1 MLDREKMATIAAWAG
16 LPAGLALSSVL
27 GNAVGHMA
35 AAPLWR
41 MLSKLPM
48 VNPSAE
54 GVAGFTIAAATA
66 AAPLVLMP
74 VVRTL
79 QRDGTLPSW
88 ASAPVGM
95 AVAGAGVGHF
105 VGAVKPLLM
114 AGAAMPVV
122 ISQIGLA
129 PAIVAAASC
138 VAGLIVSGAP
148 SRKGKKVKRDPHGP
162 WQADWLPM
170 REARKIMSHRDGLI
184 LGEACVPSDEPHKV
198 GISPLLR
205 MKPKGHILSAAGSGA
220 GKGISVVVPNCLGWG
235 GPLVVHDPA
244 AETLPIV
251 RAHREG
257 MGRIVRVVSL
267 GADTDGVNV
276 LEWLDPEAKTFTA
289 DVRTVVSWLDHGENG
304 GDGGD
309 ESFNGL
315 AKTLTTCLIMFVL
328 TSPDIPEHDRHL
340 LKVRQLGASP
350 NLAELLRTIT
360 GMKGV
365 ARGAMANAA
374 GMVLRTMQSE
384 ETFAGVSMHF
394 DKLTSCLEGMEEIL
408 CGMVSDEK
416 RFGLRDILVG
426 DTDFF
431 ICLPPTLLASQ
442 PQVPRILLGAL
453 ASCFLNNPARVEH
466 DTLFVVDE
474 MPRLGRMEILSTS
487 RDIARKYALYVWA
500 IVQDLGQVEEYYKK
514 TGVRSWIASPA
525 ILQFF
530 GVSDLETAEML
541 SKRCGDYTAIQE
553 SESKSKGR
561 TTTSGSGSSSNT
573 TSQNAQGT
581 RVALIAPD
589 EIMSL
594 AVDKDGVPEEQLLI
608 LRGRRPLRCGL
619 PKYFRRKEM
628 AGLVKDNPYYR
639 PPKGK
644 LRAISSQQ
652 AVAAVY
658 GAVLAVVAT
667 VTAASPLPLAPG
679 DEVTT
684 IARAELFSPDTG
696 RSMGNAVNPG
706 VAAIVVGMERPDHFV
721 EVRFPTAQEMRA
733 LVSVEALE
741 VVE

>member
-1 MLDREKMATIAAWAG
+1 MLDREKLANVAAWAG
-16 LPAGLALSSVL
+16 LPAGLALSSML
-27 GNAVGHMA
+27 GNAVGHMVA
-35 AAPLWR
+35 PPLWR
-41 MLSKLPM
+41 VLDKLPLLH
-48 VNPSAE
+48 PSPE

-74 VVRTL
+74 AVRTL
-79 QRDGTLPSW
+79 QKDGTLPSW
-88 ASAPVGM
+88 ASAPVGLAM
-95 AVAGAGVGHF
+95 AGAGVGHL
-105 VGAVKPLLM
+105 VGTVKPLLM
-114 AGAAMPVV
+114 AGTSMPVA
-122 ISQIGLA
+122 IGHVGMA
-129 PAIVAAASC
+129 PTIAAAASC
-138 VAGLIVSGAP
+138 VAGLIAATPP
-148 SRKGKKVKRDPHGP
+148 SRKGKRVKRDPSGP
-162 WQADWLPM
+162 WRADWLSM
-170 REARKIMSHRDGLI
+170 REARKIMSHKDGLI
-184 LGEACVPSDEPHKV
+184 LGEACVPSDEPHKI

-205 MKPKGHILSAAGSGA
+205 MKPKGHILTAAGSGA

-257 MGRIVRVVSL
+257 MGRTVRVVSL
-267 GADTDGVNV
+267 EADTDGVNV

-315 AKTLTTCLIMFVL
+315 AKTLATCLIQFVL
-328 TSPDIPEHDRHL
+328 TSPDIPDHDRHL

-350 NLAELLRTIT
+350 NLSELLRTIT
-360 GMKGV
+360 SMKGV

-374 GMVLRTMQSE
+374 GMVLRTMQSD

-408 CGMVSDEK
+408 CGMVAQEN
-416 RFGLRDILVG
+416 RFALGDILAG
-426 DTDFF
+426 ETDFF
-431 ICLPPTLLASQ
+431 ICLPPDMLDAQ

-453 ASCFLNNPARVEH
+453 ATTFLRNLKRVEH

-474 MPRLGRMEILSTS
+474 MPRLGRMEILSTA
-487 RDIARKYALYVWA
+487 RDIARKYGLYLWA
-500 IVQDLGQVEEYYKK
+500 IVQDLGQVEERYKK
-514 TGVRSWIASPA
+514 TGVRSWLASPA
-525 ILQFF
+525 VLQFF

-541 SKRCGDYTAIQE
+541 SKRCGDYTAIQQ
-553 SESKSKGR
+553 SESKSRGR

-581 RVALIAPD
+581 KVALISPD

-628 AGLVKDNPYYR
+628 AGLVKNNPYYR
-639 PPKGK
+639 PPKGR

-658 GAVLAVVAT
+658 GAVLALVAAI
-667 VTAASPLPLAPG
+667 TAASPLPLAPG

-684 IARAELFSPDTG
+684 IAKAQLFVPETG
-696 RSMGNAVNPG
+696 RSMGSAVNPG

-721 EVRFPTAQEMRA
+721 EVRFPSARGMRA
-733 LVSVEALE
+733 LVAAEALE
-741 VVE
+741 IVE